1 MVARLRK
8 TRKLRGHVSFGH
20 GRVGRHRKHQAGRG
34 MAGGLTHH
42 RTLMDR
48 FHPGYFG
55 KKGMRFFHLK
65 RNKLFKPSINIDK
78 LVLIILFSGASSAR
92 QPGPNTPTTR
102 TKCQLLTSRRPAS
115 SRYWA
120 RADSPTSQ
128 SSSEPSSSAR
138 PPSEESKPSE
148 EHAFSWPDP
157 YLN

>member
-1 MVARLRK
+1 
-8 TRKLRGHVSFGH
+8 
-20 GRVGRHRKHQAGRG
+20 

-78 LVLIILFSGASSAR
+78 LVRVLVFSGASSAR
-92 QPGPNTPTTR
+92 KPEPNTPTTR
-102 TKCQLLTSRRPAS
+102 TKCPLLMSPRPAY
-115 SRYWA
+115 SRSWA
-120 RADSPTSQ
+120 RGDSPTSQ